1 MRNFREFID
10 NIDNNDDVDEALTM
24 AQRLKMKAT
33 MKKNKGKIKLGRK
46 RAAKKLAS
54 PEKLKG
60 KSMKKARD
68 ILTKKLLKGKSKND
82 LSFAGRQSLEKKLD
96 KKKAVIKKIA
106 KKMLPAVKKADK
118 AKLQK
123 NKKKKDES
131 VQHEA
136 IATEAKSKYYVT
148 TPTEKEIKKAMKKI
162 PIWSKKLGEED
173 VNYEKEKQ
181 K

>member
-1 MRNFREFID
+1 MHNFKEFID
-10 NIDNNDDVDEALTM
+10 NNDQVDEAMTM
-24 AQRLKMKAT
+24 AQRLKMKASF
-33 MKKNKGKIKLGRK
+33 KKNKAKMALGRK

-68 ILTKKLLKGKSKND
+68 ILTKKILKGKSKAD

-96 KKKAVIKKIA
+96 KKSGVIKKIA

-118 AKLQK
+118 AKLNK
-123 NKKKKDES
+123 KKKKDES

-136 IATEAKSKYYVT
+136 IATEAKSKYYAT
-148 TPTEKEIKKAMKKI
+148 TPTEKEIKKAMKKK
-162 PIWSKKLGEED
+162 PLASKTLGEED
-173 VNYEKEKQ
+173 DVNYEEEKS
-181 K
+181 

>member
-1 MRNFREFID
+1 MNNFKEFLE
-10 NIDNNDDVDEALTM
+10 NIKEDDVDEALTM
-24 AQRLKMKAT
+24 AQRLKMKAA

-54 PEKLKG
+54 PEKLKS

-68 ILTKKLLKGKSKND
+68 ILTNKLLKGKSKND

-123 NKKKKDES
+123 NKKKDES
-131 VQHEA
+131 VQYD
-136 IATEAKSKYYVT
+136 EAKGNQLYIGT
-148 TPTEKEIKKAMKKI
+148 TNKKDITKAMKKK

-173 VNYEKEKQ
+173 VNYEEEKQ